1 MDKLDTSTRM
11 TSLAVTTALAGV
23 LLTGCAT
30 NAAPRAEVSA
40 AGAQEAMAEGRH
52 DRALRLAE
60 QAVQAEPRNA
70 AYRAMLGKA
79 YMDAGRFASAQT
91 SFDDAMALGDL
102 SPRTALSLALSLT
115 AQAKYSEAAALL
127 NDWEG
132 HIATADLGLA
142 LALAGQPNRGISLM
156 SNAIRGGENTVKMRQ
171 NLAYAYAVAGQ
182 WREARVMAAQD
193 VPADQLGNRMEQW
206 AEMASPTAYQTRIAR
221 LLGTPDGVMD
231 QGQPVHLALSN
242 NPGIDQLA
250 AEATAL
256 AAAEPSAPFV
266 APFASVAMTP
276 EQAAANGMTI
286 PAAGGELPAVGR
298 PAVATTAP
306 RPSDFASAFAPQS
319 FAQMQPAPTQSAMV
333 LQDAGSFAAQAATPA
348 TPRSANPAVAQ
359 RVAGQVARAPAAP
372 VGRSAAAE
380 QRAVAAA
387 ADGTHLVQLG
397 SFSTEAG
404 ARRAWGIYTSRYP
417 ELAGHEMVITEA
429 VVRGR
434 HYYRVSAGGFD
445 RMASRSMCNRVD
457 SNNGDGCITWAAAS
471 PLPGAV
477 DRGIRMARR

>member
-1 MDKLDTSTRM
+1 MDKLDTTTRL

-23 LLTGCAT
+23 LLSGCAT
-30 NAAPRAEVSA
+30 NAAPQANVSA
-40 AGAQEAMAEGRH
+40 ARAQEAMAEGRH
-52 DRALRLAE
+52 DRAVRLAE
-60 QAVQAEPRNA
+60 DAVLAEPHNA

-91 SFDDAMALGDL
+91 SFDDAMTLGDL
-102 SPRTALSLALSLT
+102 TPRTALSLALSLT
-115 AQAKYSEAAALL
+115 AQAKYDEAAALL
-127 NDWEG
+127 SDWEG

-142 LALAGQPNRGISLM
+142 FALAGQPDRGIALM

-182 WREARVMAAQD
+182 WRQARLMAAQD
-193 VPADQLGNRMEQW
+193 VPADQLGARMEQW
-206 AEMASPTAYQTRIAR
+206 AEMSSPIAYQTRIAR
-221 LLGTPDGVMD
+221 LLGTPDGVSD
-231 QGQPVHLALSN
+231 SGQPVHLALNN
-242 NPGIDQLA
+242 NPSIDQLA

-256 AAAEPSAPFV
+256 AAAEPATATVVP
-266 APFASVAMTP
+266 AAALTP
-276 EQAAANGMTI
+276 EQVASNAMTI

-298 PAVATTAP
+298 ASS
-306 RPSDFASAFAPQS
+306 PSSFAQAFAP
-319 FAQMQPAPTQSAMV
+319 MQPAPAQTAMV
-333 LQDAGSFAAQAATPA
+333 LQDAGSFAAQPAVAPAPVAA
-348 TPRSANPAVAQ
+348 PRAANPAVTP
-359 RVAGQVARAPAAP
+359 RVAGQVQAPVASARTPSPAPTVARATA
-372 VGRSAAAE
+372 R
-380 QRAVAAA
+380 A

-417 ELAGHEMVITEA
+417 ELAGHELVITEA

-445 RMASRSMCNRVD
+445 RSNSRNMCNRID
-457 SNNGDGCITWAAAS
+457 GANGDGCISWAAAT

-477 DRGIRMARR
+477 DNGVRLARR